1 MVKPFDSHFKTTDE
15 DDKRAAVKHAVELG
29 LQGDIAAL
37 TYLFRNSGE
46 GGLTRKQPLV
56 TFTIGDGS
64 PCPTCGALPPTN
76 PFNRDD

>member
-15 DDKRAAVKHAVELG
+15 ADKRAAVKHAVELG

-46 GGLTRKQPLV
+46 GGLTRKQPLIN
-56 TFTIGDGS
+56 FTIAKPGES
-64 PCPTCGALPPTN
+64 CTCGKVFGPTN
-76 PFNRDD
+76 PFSV